1 MRANWKS
8 RILSLALLAFSAPA
22 WAGGPR
28 CYLHGIIVPENGD
41 KASISDMIRMHF
53 DADNKHK
60 CELMMK
66 NYCQYN
72 IYEKDYSPV
81 RLKGS
86 FKPDASKPEE
96 TVYHF
101 DRKCKLLKNED
112 E

>member
-8 RILSLALLAFSAPA
+8 CILSFALWALSAPA
-22 WAGGPR
+22 WGAGPR
-28 CYLHGIIVPENGD
+28 CYLHGIIVPENGE
-41 KASISDMIRMHF
+41 KTSLSDMIRMHF
-53 DADNKHK
+53 DADNKPK
-60 CELMMK
+60 CELMLK

-86 FKPDASKPEE
+86 FKPDVKKRKEF
-96 TVYHF
+96 VYHF
-101 DRKCKLLKNED
+101 DRKCKLLKDED